1 MMAKNDV
8 RLNAITF
15 DFANDLAEN
24 DDESEEEEEQ
34 QAMSEKKQTYKK
46 DS

>member
-24 DDESEEEEEQ
+24 DDESEEEEQ